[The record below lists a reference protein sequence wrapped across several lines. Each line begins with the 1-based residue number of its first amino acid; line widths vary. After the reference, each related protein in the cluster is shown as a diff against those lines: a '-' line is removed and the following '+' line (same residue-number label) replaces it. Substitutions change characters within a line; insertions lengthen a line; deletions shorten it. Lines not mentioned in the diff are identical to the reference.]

1 MSDEHKKRVEAA
13 MMKHHQSLLPKA
25 PRAKSTDPEKKFA
38 HELLKHLRTIGFNID
53 VVDSSTFNKQAGY
66 HTQNVTTAGFS
77 DLVGCDNEGR
87 AIYIEVKAPG
97 KRNTLRPAQRVF
109 LTAKINSNAFAI
121 VCDSLASFDQQ
132 WSQYLMIVDRKKYLL
147 DQLPKLSAEEKRRD
161 DSNLSFDD

>member
-1 MSDEHKKRVEAA
+1 MSEEHKKRVRAA
-13 MMKHHQSLLPKA
+13 MERHHQKLLPKPARA
-25 PRAKSTDPEKKFA
+25 PSTNPERAFA
-38 HELLKHLRTIGFNID
+38 HQLLKHLRANGFSMDI
-53 VVDSSTFNKQAGY
+53 VDSSTFNKQAGY
-66 HTQNVTTAGFS
+66 HTQSVHTVGFS
-77 DLVGCDNEGR
+77 DLVGCCLEGR

-121 VCDSLASFDQQ
+121 VCDSLQSFDVQWASFLL
-132 WSQYLMIVDRKKYLL
+132 SVDRKRYLL